1 MKRYP
6 LTYLVPMLLVSGG
19 LIVAA
24 VSPALAG
31 ADHIR
36 AAGPLIRYADAVP
49 MGASARVDAIYD
61 AAGRSVITL
70 HLWGMLPD
78 QTYGA
83 HAHNKPCGATGSA
96 AGSHYQSLPDPEQ
109 PSVNPAYANSVN
121 EIWLDVHTD
130 ADGNGS
136 AQTKVGWQFAPDR
149 RAHSVIVHAE
159 PTHTGETDSGTAGAR
174 LACLTVAF

>member
-1 MKRYP
+1 MKRCS
-6 LTYLVPMLLVSGG
+6 LSRVVPIALIGGG
-19 LIVAA
+19 LVVAA

-36 AAGPLIRYADAVP
+36 SEGPLVRYSDSVP
-49 MGASARVDAIYD
+49 AGATARVVATYD
-61 AAGRSVITL
+61 AAGQTVVTL
-70 HLWGMLPD
+70 HLWGMLPNQD
-78 QTYGA
+78 YGA
-83 HAHNKPCGATGSA
+83 HAHNNACGTTGAA
-96 AGSHYQSLPDPEQ
+96 AGSHYQNIPDPHL
-109 PSVNPAYANSVN
+109 PSVDPAYANARN

-130 ADGNGS
+130 GHGNGS
-136 AQTKVGWQFAPDR
+136 AQAKVSWQFGPDR